1 MSEMSQA
8 AGSACARCGVSLA
21 PEHRFCPA
29 CGAPVGAVVAGAVAA
44 GAGAAPATT
53 KKPKKK
59 GYGCLVPALIII
71 GLVLVAGLLARPS
84 SSGGPDQAAPSPT
97 EAVGAAAAPA
107 TGSTA
112 QPATAATAAPA
123 TGSTARPATAAPA
136 PTATRPAA
144 PTATAVA
151 SIAADT
157 WPEVLRNPDG
167 FKGRAVTIAGRVF
180 TLPTKDGDRVRFQ
193 IYTTDGGREGNT
205 VVLAPALDAAIK
217 PDAYVRVG
225 GVVQGR
231 FSGANAFGGTISA
244 PVIDAKAV
252 ERVSRGEA
260 VAPAYESIVLD
271 QTLTQH
277 GLAVTLL
284 KVELAQDETRVHV
297 RVKNGSG
304 QKASA
309 YDYSAVIVQDGK
321 QLKRKTVFNSGE
333 PEVDDTLQPGT
344 TTEGVILFEP
354 VNQHVHLF
362 RLVWPGVRTDN
373 YRLDFAD
380 YVWEVRW

>member
-59 GYGCLVPALIII
+59 GHGCLVPALIII

-84 SSGGPDQAAPSPT
+84 SSGDPDQAAPSPT

-112 QPATAATAAPA
+112 QPARAATAAP
-123 TGSTARPATAAPA
+123 TARPFTATPGPA
-136 PTATRPAA
+136 ATRPPA
-144 PTATAVA
+144 PTATAVV
-151 SIAADT
+151 SITADV
-157 WPEVLRNPDG
+157 WPEVLRNPAG
-167 FKGRAVTIAGRVF
+167 FKGRAVTIASRVF
-180 TLPTKDGDRVRFQ
+180 TPPTKDGDRVRFQ

-217 PDAYVRVG
+217 PDAYVRVQG
-225 GVVQGR
+225 IVQGR
-231 FSGANAFGGTISA
+231 FSGTNAFGGTISA
-244 PVIDAKAV
+244 PVVEAKAV
-252 ERVSRGEA
+252 ERVSRGDA
-260 VAPAYESIVLD
+260 IAPAYETIALD

-333 PEVDDTLQPGT
+333 AEVDDTLQPGT